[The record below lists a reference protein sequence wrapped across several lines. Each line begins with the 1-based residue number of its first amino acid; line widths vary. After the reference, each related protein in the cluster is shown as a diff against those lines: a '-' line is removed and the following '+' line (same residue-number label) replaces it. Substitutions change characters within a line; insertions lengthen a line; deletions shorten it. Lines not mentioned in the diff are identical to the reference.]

1 MKNQLLEDNVIKNYE
16 IKTPEI
22 SIITTTFNQE
32 NCFYKALRS
41 VQNQSLKNIE
51 LFLLMISQLVIL

>member
-16 IKTPEI
+16 IKNPEI

-32 NCFYKALRS
+32 NCFYKPLRS

>member
-32 NCFYKALRS
+32 NCFYKA
-41 VQNQSLKNIE
+41 
-51 LFLLMISQLVIL
+51 